1 MKATYTYHELIRE
14 IRSKNRDLNHLLA
27 DLESVV
33 VRHFGDDDEAIGH
46 ALELIH
52 HIIPCSDTVVG
63 DCLRTLG
70 EELGEL

>member
-1 MKATYTYHELIRE
+1 MKATHTYLELIRD
-14 IRSKNRDLNHLLA
+14 IRRTNRELSWLLGQ
-27 DLESVV
+27 LESVV

-52 HIIPCSDTVVG
+52 HIIPCSDAVVG

-70 EELGEL
+70 EELGAL